1 MAAEKQA
8 DTKAGSAGAAQ
19 AEGGVLEEILNKG
32 LRAKDDD
39 ARQWGRDLIK
49 EFVAQLLDPKLVV
62 AKDTEKTIKKRIEQI
77 DHLLSAQLNEI
88 MHHPDLQKLEGSWRG
103 LHYLVQ
109 NSETGTQLRIKV
121 LNASK
126 SDLLKDLERASEFDQ
141 SGLFK
146 KAYEDEYGMFMG
158 EPFGALIGDYEFSN
172 HPQDMALLER
182 VSNVAAA
189 AHAPFISAASS
200 KMFGLESFTELNK
213 PRDLSK
219 IFDTVEYA
227 RWKSFRDSEDSRY
240 VALTMPRVLGR
251 LPYGKDTVPV
261 EAFDFEEVTGD
272 HERYLWS
279 NAAYSYGARL
289 TDAFAKY
296 GWTAAI
302 RGVEGGGLVEG
313 LPTHTFKN
321 MDGEVDMKCP
331 TEIGIPDRR
340 EFEISNLGFIALCHG
355 KGTDFAAF
363 FGGQSCQKPKLYD
376 RDDANSNARL
386 SARIPYILCTS
397 RFAHFLKAMARD
409 KIGSAME
416 RGEVQDWLN
425 RWILNYV
432 LENPET
438 AGPRAKAEK
447 PLREARVEVRD
458 VKGKPGSYEAVAYLR
473 PHFQMEELG
482 VSLRLVAELPQAKG

>member
-1 MAAEKQA
+1 MAEKQA
-8 DTKAGSAGAAQ
+8 APGAAPAAAPQ
-19 AEGGVLEEILNKG
+19 AEAGLLDTILDKG
-32 LRAKDDD
+32 LRARDED

-49 EFVAQLLDPKLVV
+49 EFVAQLLDPKLIV
-62 AKDTEKTIKKRIEQI
+62 AKDTEKTINKRIEQI
-77 DHLLSAQLNEI
+77 DAFLSAQLNEI
-88 MHHPDLQKLEGSWRG
+88 LHQPEFQKLEASWRG
-103 LHYLVQ
+103 LHYLVH
-109 NSETGTQLRIKV
+109 NSETGTQLKIRV

-126 SDLLKDLERASEFDQ
+126 QDLLKDLERASEFDQ

-146 KAYEDEYGMFMG
+146 KVYEDEYGMFMG
-158 EPFGALIGDYEFSN
+158 EPFGALIGDYDFSN
-172 HPQDMALLER
+172 HPQDIALLER

-189 AHAPFISAASS
+189 AHAPFISAAGSG
-200 KMFGLESFTELNK
+200 MFGLESFTELNK

-219 IFDTVEYA
+219 VFDTVEYA
-227 RWKSFRDSEDSRY
+227 KWKSFRDSEDSRY
-240 VALTMPRVLGR
+240 VALTLPRVLGR
-251 LPYGKDTVPV
+251 LPYGKETVPV
-261 EAFDFEEVTGD
+261 EEFDFTEVAGD
-272 HERYLWS
+272 HDDYLWT
-279 NAAYSYGARL
+279 NAAYSYGTRL

-296 GWTAAI
+296 GWCAAI

-313 LPTHTFKN
+313 LPTHTFKT

-340 EFEISNLGFIALCHG
+340 EFEISNLGFVALCHG

-376 RDDANSNARL
+376 RDDANSNAQL
-386 SARIPYILCTS
+386 SARIPYILCIA

-409 KIGSAME
+409 KIGAAME
-416 RGEVQDWLN
+416 RAEIEDWLN

-438 AGPRAKAEK
+438 AGPKAKAEK

>member
-1 MAAEKQA
+1 MAEKQA
-8 DTKAGSAGAAQ
+8 APGTAPAAAPQ
-19 AEGGVLEEILNKG
+19 AEAGLLDTILEKG

-49 EFVAQLLDPKLVV
+49 EFVAQLLDPKLIV
-62 AKDTEKTIKKRIEQI
+62 AKDTEKTINRRIEQI
-77 DHLLSAQLNEI
+77 DALLSAQLNEI
-88 MHHPDLQKLEGSWRG
+88 LHQPEFQKLEASWRG
-103 LHYLVQ
+103 LHYLVH
-109 NSETGTQLRIKV
+109 NSETGTQLKIRV

-126 SDLLKDLERASEFDQ
+126 QDLLKDLERASEFDQ

-146 KAYEDEYGMFMG
+146 KVYEDEYGMFMG
-158 EPFGALIGDYEFSN
+158 EPFGALIGDYEFGN
-172 HPQDMALLER
+172 HPQDIALLER

-189 AHAPFISAASS
+189 AHAPFVSAAGAG
-200 KMFGLESFTELNK
+200 MLGLESFTELNK

-219 IFDTVEYA
+219 VFDTVEYA
-227 RWKSFRDSEDSRY
+227 KWKSFRDSEDSRY

-261 EAFDFEEVTGD
+261 EEFDFTEVAKD
-272 HERYLWS
+272 HDHYLWT
-279 NAAYSYGARL
+279 NAAYAYGTRL

-296 GWTAAI
+296 GWCAAI

-313 LPTHTFKN
+313 LPTHTFKT

-340 EFEISNLGFIALCHG
+340 EFEISNLGFVALCHG

-376 RDDANSNARL
+376 RDDANSNAQL
-386 SARIPYILCTS
+386 SARIPYIMCTS

-409 KIGSAME
+409 KIGAAME
-416 RGEVQDWLN
+416 RKEIEDWLN

-438 AGPRAKAEK
+438 AGPKAKAEK

-458 VKGKPGSYEAVAYLR
+458 VKGKPGSYQAVAYLR

>member
-1 MAAEKQA
+1 MAAEKQPEP
-8 DTKAGSAGAAQ
+8 SAATTQAAQ
-19 AEGGVLEEILNKG
+19 QETGLLEEILNKG

-77 DHLLSAQLNEI
+77 DALLSAQLNEI
-88 MHHPDLQKLEGSWRG
+88 MHHPDFQKLEGSWRG
-103 LHYLVQ
+103 LHYLVH
-109 NSETGTQLRIKV
+109 NSETGTQLKIKV

-126 SDLLKDLERASEFDQ
+126 PDLLKDLERASEFDQ

-146 KAYEDEYGMFMG
+146 KAYEDEYGTFMG

-172 HPQDMALLER
+172 HPQDIALLER

-189 AHAPFISAASS
+189 AHAPFIAAANA
-200 KMFGLESFTELNK
+200 KMFGLESFTDLNK

-251 LPYGKDTVPV
+251 LPYGEETVPV
-261 EAFDFEEVTGD
+261 EAFDFEEATGQHD
-272 HERYLWS
+272 RYLWT

-409 KIGSAME
+409 KIGSPME
-416 RGEVQDWLN
+416 RAEIQDWLN